1 MPNTPFRELALD
13 VVMNAPEYR
22 DDVVDKVADY
32 RSIKIAQSMER
43 VVKAKEPHPT
53 EENNEFLR
61 AFKQRTGKLPAFMLK
76 KEES

>member
-1 MPNTPFRELALD
+1 
-13 VVMNAPEYR
+13 MNAPEYR
-22 DDVVDKVADY
+22 DSVVDKVSEY

-43 VVKAKEPHPT
+43 AVREKVPRQT

-61 AFKQRTGKLPAFMLK
+61 AFKQRTGKLPAFLTK